1 MPETLAVFNEH
12 GEPDNYI
19 VQARFDLKG
28 QEYIAIMSAKEI
40 MDEIVF
46 LRVEIDADGNTVYI
60 RPLPCEELELV
71 KKYESLENLM
81 N

>member
-12 GEPDNYI
+12 GEADNYL

-28 QEYIAIMSAKEI
+28 QEYIAIMSAQAI
-40 MDEIVF
+40 MAELMF
-46 LRVEIDADGNTVYI
+46 LRVEIDGYGNTVYTV
-60 RPLPCEELELV
+60 PLPCEKLELK
-71 KKYESLENLM
+71 KKYYSLENLM

>member
-12 GEPDNYI
+12 GEADSYL

-28 QEYIAIMSAKEI
+28 QEYIAIMSAHAI
-40 MDEIVF
+40 MDELKF
-46 LRVEIDADGNTVYI
+46 LRVEIDGNGNTIYI
-60 RPLPCEELELV
+60 NPLPCEKVELM
-71 KKYESLENLM
+71 KKYKSLKNLM

>member
-12 GEPDNYI
+12 GEADNYL

-28 QEYIAIMSAKEI
+28 QEYIAIMSAREI
-40 MDEIVF
+40 MDELTF
-46 LRVEIDADGNTVYI
+46 LRVEIDGNGNTMYI
-60 RPLPCEELELV
+60 KPLPCEELELI